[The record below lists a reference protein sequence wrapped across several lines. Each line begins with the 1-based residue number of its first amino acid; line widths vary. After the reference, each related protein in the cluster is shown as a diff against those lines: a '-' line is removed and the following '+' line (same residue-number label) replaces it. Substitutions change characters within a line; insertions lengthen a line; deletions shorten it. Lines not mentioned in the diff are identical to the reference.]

1 MQLAP
6 IVIVFSTLVIIGGA
20 FANYD
25 LAQASSGGSDST
37 DQPFLT
43 PATTDLVVRDA
54 DTGAPLSQSNVGR
67 TVVLSATVANNNIT
81 ALPFT
86 SIFEVRDEEGVTIY
100 LRWKDGNLE
109 AGDFTTRVEL
119 FWIPEQV
126 GNYEIRT
133 FLLSGFEQP
142 MILSTISGADFTI
155 VNESEEP
162 VTTYSTGAIMPSP
175 RSEMAAA
182 AIGSKIYVVGGSP
195 GTLDTVEVY
204 DVDSDSWISS
214 EELDEDDPSAT
225 DSVAPLPLA
234 VNHAAAAAYDGRLY
248 VVGGYL
254 EGRTPSD
261 KLFIYDPSSDAWTEG
276 ADMPTPRAA
285 LTANFIDGKL
295 HVTGGTNN
303 QASALDTLER
313 YDPSTNTWEELPPM
327 PAARQHTS
335 SAVVDG
341 KLYVAG
347 GRNSGPSTNVDAF
360 EVYDPA
366 NQSWT
371 ELQSMP
377 SERGGLAAAAIGNYL
392 YVFGGESSDTVFDNN
407 ERYDT
412 NTGVWTSEPSLPTAR
427 HGLVAVAIE
436 GEIYLIGGGLE
447 PTASRPATP
456 VVEIYHP

>member
-1 MQLAP
+1 MQLAAN
-6 IVIVFSTLVIIGGA
+6 VIVVSALVIMGGA
-20 FANYD
+20 FAHID
-25 LAQASSGGSDST
+25 LALASSGGSN
-37 DQPFLT
+37 QPFLT
-43 PATTDLVVRDA
+43 AATADLVVRDA
-54 DTGAPLSQSNVGR
+54 DTGSPLSQSSVGR
-67 TVVLSATVANNNIT
+67 TVVLSSTVANNNVT

-86 SIFEVRDEEGVTIY
+86 SIFEIRDEEGVTIY
-100 LRWKDGNLE
+100 LLWKDGNLE
-109 AGDFTTRVEL
+109 AGDFTTNVEL

-126 GNYEIRT
+126 GNYEVRT

-142 MILSTISGADFTI
+142 MILSTITGADFTI
-155 VNESEEP
+155 VEEDEEP
-162 VTTYSTGAIMPSP
+162 ATTFSTGAIMPSP

-214 EELDEDDPSAT
+214 EELDEDDPAAI

-234 VNHAAAAAYDGRLY
+234 VNHAAAASYDGRLY
-248 VVGGYL
+248 VIGGYL
-254 EGRTPSD
+254 EGRTPSE
-261 KLFIYDPSSDAWTEG
+261 KLFIYDPTTDAWTEG
-276 ADMPTPRAA
+276 ANMPTPRAA

-295 HVTGGTNN
+295 HAAGGTNN
-303 QASALDTLER
+303 EANALGTFER
-313 YDPSTNTWEELPPM
+313 YDPSTNTWEELPSM
-327 PAARQHTS
+327 PTARQHTS

-347 GRNSGPSTNVDAF
+347 GRHSGPSTNVDAF

-366 NQSWT
+366 SQTWT
-371 ELQSMP
+371 ELEPMP
-377 SERGGLAAAAIGNYL
+377 SERGGLAAASIGNYL

-412 NTGVWTSEPSLPTAR
+412 SAGVWTSQLLLPTAR

-447 PTASRPATP
+447 PAASRPATP

>member
-1 MQLAP
+1 MQ
-6 IVIVFSTLVIIGGA
+6 VITNAIAMSSLVIIAGA
-20 FANYD
+20 FAYYH
-25 LAQASSGGSDST
+25 LPAQASTGGSS
-37 DQPFLT
+37 QPFLT
-43 PATTDLVVRDA
+43 AATTDLVVKDA
-54 DTGAPLSQSNVGR
+54 DSGAPLSQSNVGR
-67 TVVLSATVANNNIT
+67 TVVLSATVANNNVTEIQ
-81 ALPFT
+81 FT
-86 SIFEVRDEEGVTIY
+86 SIFEIRDEEGVTIY
-100 LRWKDGNLE
+100 LRWTNGTLD
-109 AGDFTTRVEL
+109 AGDYTTNVEL
-119 FWIPEQV
+119 FWVPAQM
-126 GNYEIRT
+126 GNYEVRT
-133 FLLSGFEQP
+133 FLLSGFDRP

-155 VNESEEP
+155 LGENEEP
-162 VTTYSTGAIMPSP
+162 VPTYSTGAIMPSP

-214 EELDEDDPSAT
+214 KELDEEDPSGTAT
-225 DSVAPLPLA
+225 IAPLPLA

-254 EGRTPSD
+254 EGRAPSE
-261 KLFIYDPSSDAWTEG
+261 KLFIYDPSTDTWTQG

-295 HVTGGTNN
+295 YVAGGTNN
-303 QASALDTLER
+303 DSNALSTLEQ
-313 YDPSTNTWEELPPM
+313 YDPSTNTWKELPSM
-327 PAARQHTS
+327 PTARQHLS

-347 GRNSGPSTNVDAF
+347 GRISGPSTNVDAF
-360 EVYDPA
+360 EAYDTA
-366 NQSWT
+366 NQSWISL
-371 ELQSMP
+371 ESMP
-377 SERGGLAAAAIGNYL
+377 SERGGLAAAAIGNSL

-407 ERYDT
+407 EKFDT
-412 NTGVWTSEPSLPTAR
+412 RIGKWTSEPLLPTPR

-436 GEIYLIGGGLE
+436 GEIFLIGGGLE